1 MPDPSDIPA
10 SGKAQASAPRL
21 RIGFLLA
28 PRFTLSAFATFVD
41 VLRLAAD
48 DGDGSRPI
56 RCRWAI
62 LSHDLAPVQSSCGMR
77 IEPDERLGEEIAA
90 FVSLALGSAVTGEA
104 LQAFAAERLARYKQ
118 PREVTVLDGL
128 PKNAT
133 GKILRRELR
142 QG

>member
-10 SGKAQASAPRL
+10 SGKAQAPAPRL

-77 IEPDERLGEEIAA
+77 IEPDERLGDP
-90 FVSLALGSAVTGEA
+90 VGDALGVA
-104 LQAFAAERLARYKQ
+104 LAFLG
-118 PREVTVLDGL
+118 VLNGAHD
-128 PKNAT
+128 P
-133 GKILRRELR
+133 R
-142 QG
+142 QGAVARWRGR